1 MKTGDIV
8 GRKSYGSDIL
18 FKVSEIFE
26 DGSCCLTGVNFRLKI
41 YTTLDDLDP
50 AGIERVLELR
60 KDFLVEANR
69 KIKKILS
76 NRTYNDK
83 HYRPGKVL
91 HIDSDEEYLTIC
103 LGYYKKLAI
112 PAVGIKIKESE
123 QPGNITHLLQEHL
136 PDILIITGHDSLK
149 NSLNPGCIEN
159 YRSSEYFI
167 ETVKAA
173 RRYNPSK
180 DSLVIIAGAC
190 QSYFEGIIMAEANIA
205 ASPARILIHALDPV
219 FAAERIAY
227 TGIDR
232 VLSIEEILENNITG
246 TSGMGG
252 YETRGVLRKGFGMST
267 F

>member
-1 MKTGDIV
+1 MKIGDIV

-26 DGSCCLTGVNFRLKI
+26 DGKYCLTGVNFRLKI
-41 YTTLDDLDP
+41 YTTLDDLEP
-50 AGIERVLELR
+50 AAIERVLELR
-60 KDFLVEANR
+60 KEFLVEANK
-69 KIKKILS
+69 KINKILS
-76 NRTYNDK
+76 KRVFNDK

-91 HIDSDEEYLTIC
+91 HIDSDPEYLTIC

-112 PAVGIKIKESE
+112 PAVGIKIREKE
-123 QPGNITHLLQEHL
+123 QPKIITQLLQDHL
-136 PDILIITGHDSLK
+136 PDILIITGHDSLT
-149 NSLNPGCIEN
+149 NSCNPGCVSN
-159 YRSSEYFI
+159 YRSSEHFI

-173 RRYNPSK
+173 RRTNPSK

-227 TGIDR
+227 TGIDK

-246 TSGMGG
+246 TMGMGG
-252 YETRGVLRKGFGMST
+252 YETRGVLRKGFGTST